1 MTTQADETPLL
12 FDAVLQPH
20 RSLSP
25 TGFYVLMAGVTIV
38 SFVAGMAFLLM
49 GAWPVFGFFG
59 LDVLLIYAAFKLSY
73 RAGRLFE
80 RVQLSGDELLVW
92 RHFPNGKVR
101 RWSFQPYWVRV
112 EMDRP
117 VEHESQVRLSSH
129 GRSLTIGSFL
139 TPEERADFAD
149 ALQRALHNCR
159 VAPVQP

>member
-1 MTTQADETPLL
+1 MSDVIEEKDVL
-12 FDAVLQPH
+12 FDAVLRPH

-25 TGFYVLMAGVTIV
+25 TGFAILMGGICLV
-38 SFVAGMAFLLM
+38 SFVAGVAFMLM

-59 LDVLLIYAAFKLSY
+59 LDVLLIYAAFKLSF

-80 RVQLSGDELLVW
+80 RVQLSGEELLVW

-101 RWSFQPYWVRV
+101 RWTFQPYWVRV
-112 EMDRP
+112 EMEKP
-117 VEHESQVRLSSH
+117 VRHESQIRLSSH

-149 ALQRALHNCR
+149 ALQHALQNAR
-159 VAPVQP
+159 IAPSVT